1 MPICGVCYQKNSL
14 CYILGFLESG
24 KIVDIILS
32 AIGECEVR
40 LYGIPRNKVEF
51 EFCGLGELERVTQ
64 REVGRPQTTKDLV
77 FSPQDF

>member
-1 MPICGVCYQKNSL
+1 MDLLPKKKKSL
-14 CYILGFLESG
+14 RYILGFLEPEEV
-24 KIVDIILS
+24 VDIILS

-51 EFCGLGELERVTQ
+51 ELCGLEELERMTQ
-64 REVGRPQTTKDLV
+64 REVCRPQITKELV